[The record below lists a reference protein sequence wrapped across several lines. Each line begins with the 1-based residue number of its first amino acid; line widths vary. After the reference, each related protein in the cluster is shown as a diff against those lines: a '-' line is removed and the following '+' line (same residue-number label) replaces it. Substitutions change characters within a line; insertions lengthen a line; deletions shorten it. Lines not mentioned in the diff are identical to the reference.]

1 MELQSGTVLPEQK
14 IIPLKQN
21 APPLELLEEELLELE
36 EVKHSHL
43 QVVKL
48 GMQPISRGQIIG
60 PQPELEELEIIPL
73 LLELDDSTP
82 LLELLEEDKVVLHI
96 TSNSQFPPVSSLQH
110 SGFISPIKQ
119 TANRLFGSIQ
129 FGMRPPVQ
137 AAIPLEQKAP
147 LLELEEE
154 LLELEEDELDEL
166 EEEVHIKS
174 D

>member
-73 LLELDDSTP
+73 LLEEEE
-82 LLELLEEDKVVLHI
+82 LLEEELLEED
-96 TSNSQFPPVSSLQH
+96 
-110 SGFISPIKQ
+110 
-119 TANRLFGSIQ
+119 
-129 FGMRPPVQ
+129 
-137 AAIPLEQKAP
+137 
-147 LLELEEE
+147 
-154 LLELEEDELDEL
+154 ELEEDELDEL